1 MTLKLAGIVVVVL
14 AFPAGIA
21 GAQTRGPVPLS
32 PPTVYSAPTPAPLV
46 PPINPGPAVV
56 PPAGLSPL
64 LAEPGPVCQMPE
76 REGPS
81 YPPPQLPALSTSKKR
96 SRIAMVC
103 AINNGGYSVN
113 ASVRAASAAAKSSS
127 N

>member
-1 MTLKLAGIVVVVL
+1 
-14 AFPAGIA
+14 
-21 GAQTRGPVPLS
+21 VPL
-32 PPTVYSAPTPAPLV
+32 PPPIIYAAPTPALLV

-64 LAEPGPVCQMPE
+64 LKEPGPIYQLPE

-81 YPPPQLPALSTSKKR
+81 YPPPPTPGPIDQQKKR

-103 AINNGGYSVN
+103 AINNGSYSVK

-127 N
+127 S